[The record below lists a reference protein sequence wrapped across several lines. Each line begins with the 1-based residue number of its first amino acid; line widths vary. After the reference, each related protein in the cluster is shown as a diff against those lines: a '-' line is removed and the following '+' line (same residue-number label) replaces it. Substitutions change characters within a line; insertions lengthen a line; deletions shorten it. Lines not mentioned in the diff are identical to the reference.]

1 MAAIIVLLFIQSEV
15 LTDWIC
21 DFIDGLVDGLVDDS
35 VVGLDLLG
43 PTAAEVFLWIRIEKV
58 EIQFLLLSL
67 HLDFDLLH
75 YVINV
80 FKVFKVL
87 VVIVV
92 HVLPRGGHNR
102 RGKKRVI
109 FIRLEK

>member
-1 MAAIIVLLFIQSEV
+1 
-15 LTDWIC
+15 
-21 DFIDGLVDGLVDDS
+21 LVDDS

-67 HLDFDLLH
+67 HLKFDLLH

-80 FKVFKVL
+80 F
-87 VVIVV
+87 
-92 HVLPRGGHNR
+92 
-102 RGKKRVI
+102 RVS
-109 FIRLEK
+109 RSWS